1 MTNDLDKKKINDL
14 DIKTMKKFLLLIM
27 LRKEIIDNLKEAAF
41 PKNFFFARNSNGT
54 WRNRFMVAKKQSQ
67 YESIMERETKR
78 KLVWDFKSV
87 KFNINC
93 HVKTNSFQFKHM
105 VAISNSIFQYEHR
118 VI

>member
-54 WRNRFMVAKKQSQ
+54 
-67 YESIMERETKR
+67 
-78 KLVWDFKSV
+78 
-87 KFNINC
+87 
-93 HVKTNSFQFKHM
+93 
-105 VAISNSIFQYEHR
+105 
-118 VI
+118 